1 MSDNIIHFQQDRSN
15 FFKQDKTIDDQID
28 GIIEALLLAAERP
41 ITSTEISGW
50 LDFEEL
56 KVKQTLRNMQDGY
69 KLERRGFELIETESG
84 WQFQTNPMHA
94 KYVQKMLAIEPT
106 KLSKASLDT
115 LAIIAYEQPI
125 TKVEIDQFR
134 QRDCGAVLRNLLELS
149 LIHVLGK
156 KQETGSPLIY
166 GTTPDFLHLFGIRDL
181 IELPRLEDLATLN
194 NSQNDHSEEQSL
206 HSRRQGKRISIVS
219 NAQQENH
226 AGFSDWSPH
235 PNTNKLQQETSSSDN
250 AEELEQLGWL
260 FHTDIFAKEDS
271 TPVENKS
278 QISDPK
284 RTHSRFEFQHMF
296 LQTGNRDEKKFDI
309 TEDSSTK
316 DEVETFKIEKVNI
329 DQINIEQISIQK
341 QYWGNST
348 SLNQEDSSEDDT

>member
-41 ITSTEISGW
+41 ITSTEISEW

-56 KVKQTLRNMQDGY
+56 KVKRTLRNMQDGY
-69 KLERRGFELIETESG
+69 RLERRGFELIETESG
-84 WQFQTNPMHA
+84 WQFQTNPIHA

-115 LAIIAYEQPI
+115 LAIVAYEQPI
-125 TKVEIDQFR
+125 TKTEIDQFR
-134 QRDCGAVLRNLLELS
+134 QRDCGAVLRNLLELE

-166 GTTPDFLHLFGIRDL
+166 GTTPEFLHLFGIRDL
-181 IELPRLEDLATLN
+181 IELPRLEDLANLN
-194 NSQNDHSEEQSL
+194 SNSKSHSEEQS
-206 HSRRQGKRISIVS
+206 SRQSQRQGKRISIVS
-219 NAQQENH
+219 MDQKENH
-226 AGFSDWSPH
+226 SGFSDWSPQ
-235 PNTNKLQQETSSSDN
+235 NTSNKETSSSSTDV
-250 AEELEQLGWL
+250 ESLEQSGWL
-260 FHTDIFAKEDS
+260 FHTDIFSNKDNK
-271 TPVENKS
+271 PVENES

-296 LQTGNRDEKKFDI
+296 LQTGNRDEKQLDI
-309 TEDSSTK
+309 SEDSAAI
-316 DEVETFKIEKVNI
+316 ETFKMEKVNV
-329 DQINIEQISIQK
+329 DQVNIEKINVQK
-341 QYWGNST
+341 QDWVSST
-348 SLNQEDSSEDDT
+348 VQNEDASSEDET